1 MTLCTGPL
9 ALCPRRSPMYSIGSW
24 LTILFGLQHNM
35 GAGESELP
43 SVLEEGE
50 DDATV
55 GTFSFYAPHASDSH
69 IQHSRSSI
77 LGPKSRRAK
86 KLFNSTPV
94 NFSPAPAP
102 HEPGELER
110 RHKCRRGVFD
120 FLENARHEEEKLQ
133 SLIEVTHP

>member
-1 MTLCTGPL
+1 
-9 ALCPRRSPMYSIGSW
+9 
-24 LTILFGLQHNM
+24 M
-35 GAGESELP
+35 GTGESELP

-55 GTFSFYAPHASDSH
+55 GTFSFYAPHASDTGN

-86 KLFNSTPV
+86 KLFTSTPV
-94 NFSPAPAP
+94 NFTPAPAP

-120 FLENARHEEEKLQ
+120 FLENSRHEEEKLQ
-133 SLIEVTHP
+133 SLIEVPHFE